1 MLTNIRRMGNSQ
13 GVIIPASLLRE
24 LNFGTTV
31 ELHIENGT
39 LVLSQPTNKL
49 RDGWA
54 NDAKRLA
61 ETGDDALLWPA
72 FSSTD
77 DEEWTW

>member
-1 MLTNIRRMGNSQ
+1 MGNSQ

-24 LNFGTTV
+24 LNFGATV

-39 LVLSQPTNKL
+39 LVLSQPTTKL
-49 RDGWA
+49 REGWA

-72 FSSTD
+72 FSSPD